1 MHLPAGLLLLVLIAA
16 CAPRQDERSP
26 AEIACA
32 RQAEQVMADR
42 NRGRNLWTDSSVPSA
57 QTIMEETAVIPRFDR
72 QADITERDRLTRECL
87 RRADE
92 QAQRQGQTPGPAQ
105 GQTQGQAPA
114 QPPPQGWSL
123 PPAILRW

>member
-1 MHLPAGLLLLVLIAA
+1 MHRPAGLLLLALVTA

-32 RQAEQVMADR
+32 RQAEQVMAER
-42 NRGRNLWTDSSVPSA
+42 NRGRNLWTDASVPGA

-72 QADITERDRLTRECL
+72 QADMNERDRLTRECL
-87 RRADE
+87 RRAEE
-92 QAQRQGQTPGPAQ
+92 QPQGGGQPPAQ
-105 GQTQGQAPA
+105 
-114 QPPPQGWSL
+114 QPSQGWSL